1 MKISRSFVLLLCGII
16 LSPYVMAQHN
26 PERLLF
32 RRTDNLPGADFTGA
46 LPTNIDREA
55 PFGQLDDPASSL
67 ISALDVDR
75 EPGTEIDL
83 LGDNYDLAFV
93 FQFYDEDGVFSFT
106 ENFDDR
112 VKVVATPIAGSGNLA
127 STGAPFEHTDVGW
140 NTRTFGNFDFS
151 AEGGGGWFNVDIWLV
166 EDGGGAQ
173 SAADIGFGYYNDF
186 STNTADFGGIGY
198 VGAFGISSGAP
209 AEFDADANGQS
220 WGVYL
225 DSFDPDV
232 DTDGDSIPDG
242 YEEQFFPGDLTQLG
256 SGDFDEDGVNDAEE
270 YIDGTDPTVAD
281 GDDDGANDGAEKAAG
296 TDPLNPDT
304 DGDGL
309 LDGVETD
316 TGTFVSVSDTG
327 TDPLNTDTDGDNV
340 SDGVEI
346 LQNTDPHDPDSRP
359 ESMVVQPSFVPIN
372 EFTPGGYGPDLT
384 QTGLNYQENHYTA
397 GVVFNNQAQGNYDA
411 HVSGN
416 PTPLRSFDAIVP
428 WASHGAGGNAISQGN
443 TPFLDGGGEN
453 FTVRINGYLDMSNF
467 ETGQY
472 NIHLGA
478 DDTNYFIMDT
488 ADGQVLA
495 QHNCCPQ
502 NQVTAFTI
510 STPGM
515 FPFDNVFGEQGGGEW
530 YDVGISGPGINGI
543 VALGDT
549 ANGSPTVY
557 PIGTNVDDSDEDGLI
572 DAWETL
578 WDGIDDLTQLSG
590 DGDFDND
597 GSTDLAEYTAG
608 TDPTNDDTD
617 ADGIL
622 DGAEAIAGTDPANA
636 DTDGDGLNDG
646 VEITE
651 AGTDPTLADTDGDG
665 LVDGQ
670 ELDFGSDPLD
680 AASLPV
686 DPVVQPSFVPIN
698 LQASGIYGPDFATPG
713 VDYQENKYNAGVIA
727 NGQSLNN
734 YNVHVSGSPAPNSS
748 VTAVQPW
755 TSHGGGGN
763 FSTRNSP
770 FVAGGGDNFTVRY
783 NGYLDMRD
791 YEAGDYIIHIQSDDT
806 NYFVMDTVD
815 GTVIADDPSCCA
827 ERIQAFTI
835 SIPGL
840 FPFDNV
846 FGEQGGGEWTDVAI
860 SGPGIPGIVAL
871 GDTENGSPPVYV
883 ISLPAADD
891 DGDGLPDA
899 WEVSWA
905 AINELTQLTA
915 DGDFDNDGFPDLEE
929 YAAQTDPTNEDS
941 DNDGL
946 TDGVEVSAGTNPLD
960 DDSDSDGLP
969 DGAETGTGIFVDAG
983 DTGTDPLDADTDNDG
998 VSDGLE
1004 VSENTDPND
1013 SSSNPSFEVI
1023 QPSFVPIN
1031 EIAAG
1036 ITYGPDL
1043 SQAGLNY
1050 QENHYTGGVVL
1061 NNQAEGNYDAHVSG
1075 NPSPLRSRT
1084 DIVPWASYG
1093 NGGGQISSRNAA
1105 WLDGG
1110 GDNFTVRINGYLD
1123 MSSFAPGT
1131 YNIHLGA
1138 DDTNYFI
1145 MDTGDGQV
1153 VAQHN
1158 CCPQNQTTAFTIT
1171 SAGFF
1176 PFDNVFGEQAGGDWF
1191 DVGISG
1197 PGINGIAALGD
1208 VENGS
1213 PPVYPI
1219 GLDSTDSD
1227 EDGLIDGWE
1236 LLWPDIDD
1244 LSQLSG
1250 DGDFDNDGLSDLAEY
1265 TAGTNPAAE
1274 DTDNDGIVDGTEVT
1288 GGTDPANADTDGDGL
1303 SDGVETNTGTFI
1315 GGGDTGTD
1323 PLERDTDGDG
1333 LADGQE
1339 IAFRSNPLDENS
1351 VPVEPIIQPSFV
1363 PINPQPDGT
1372 VYGPDLETPG
1382 LDYQENKY
1390 NGGVILNGQ
1399 GRNNYD
1405 VHVSGDPAPNSSV
1418 TTIVPYASHGGGG
1431 NFSTR
1436 NEPFVDNGGDNFTV
1450 RYNGYLD
1457 MRGYA
1462 PGDYTIHLQ
1471 SDDTNYF
1478 VMDTADGTFV
1488 VEDPSC
1494 CGEVSALLAISIPG
1508 LFPFDN
1514 VFGEQGGGEWTDVA
1528 ISGPGI
1534 PGIVALG
1541 DIENGSPPVY
1551 AIGTRMTDRYLF
1563 EVSSPDGG
1571 DNLDFT
1577 WNSFAGQEYSIVS
1590 SDDPVGNQSPSTWEL
1605 VPGLEGISA
1614 TPPVNVVSISRPADT
1629 TRLYKLVAG
1638 PIPPTFFDDFEA
1650 GQGGWTTFEND
1661 PERNTIWELGSPSG
1675 TTGPISGAGNSA
1687 NAWSTNLGDFGPNSD
1702 ITLRSPAIDLSGL
1715 PSARLTFE
1723 VYRDADG
1730 FSDAALVRFLRAAD
1744 EVVLGVEVPLDMTV
1758 FDIDW
1763 VVTEIPVPLQAI
1775 GEEIFIEWNFS
1786 SDQSL
1791 DPYSGLS
1798 IDNVGIVAE

>member
-1 MKISRSFVLLLCGII
+1 MKISRFSVLLLCGII
-16 LSPYVMAQHN
+16 LSPHIMAQQ
-26 PERLLF
+26 PE
-32 RRTDNLPGADFTGA
+32 P
-46 LPTNIDREA
+46 
-55 PFGQLDDPASSL
+55 
-67 ISALDVDR
+67 V
-75 EPGTEIDL
+75 
-83 LGDNYDLAFV
+83 
-93 FQFYDEDGVFSFT
+93 
-106 ENFDDR
+106 
-112 VKVVATPIAGSGNLA
+112 
-127 STGAPFEHTDVGW
+127 
-140 NTRTFGNFDFS
+140 
-151 AEGGGGWFNVDIWLV
+151 
-166 EDGGGAQ
+166 
-173 SAADIGFGYYNDF
+173 
-186 STNTADFGGIGY
+186 
-198 VGAFGISSGAP
+198 
-209 AEFDADANGQS
+209 
-220 WGVYL
+220 
-225 DSFDPDV
+225 
-232 DTDGDSIPDG
+232 
-242 YEEQFFPGDLTQLG
+242 
-256 SGDFDEDGVNDAEE
+256 
-270 YIDGTDPTVAD
+270 
-281 GDDDGANDGAEKAAG
+281 
-296 TDPLNPDT
+296 
-304 DGDGL
+304 
-309 LDGVETD
+309 
-316 TGTFVSVSDTG
+316 
-327 TDPLNTDTDGDNV
+327 
-340 SDGVEI
+340 
-346 LQNTDPHDPDSRP
+346 
-359 ESMVVQPSFVPIN
+359 VVQPSFLPIN

-384 QTGLNYQENHYTA
+384 QTGLNYQENHYPG

-428 WASHGAGGNAISQGN
+428 WASHGAGGANISQRN
-443 TPFLDGGGEN
+443 TPFPDGGGEN
-453 FTVRINGYLDMSNF
+453 FTVRLNGYLDMSNF

-472 NIHLGA
+472 NIHLGG

-502 NQVTAFTI
+502 NQATAFTV

-515 FPFDNVFGEQGGGEW
+515 FPFDNVFGEQAGGDW

-549 ANGSPTVY
+549 ANGGPTVY

-578 WDGIDDLTQLSG
+578 WNGVDDLTQLSG

-608 TDPTNDDTD
+608 TDPTNEDTD

-622 DGAEAIAGTDPANA
+622 DGAEATAGTDPTNA

-646 VEITE
+646 LETTDT
-651 AGTDPTLADTDGDG
+651 GTDPVLADTDGDG
-665 LVDGQ
+665 LSDGQ
-670 ELDFGSDPLD
+670 EVAFGSDPLD

-686 DPVVQPSFVPIN
+686 GPVVQPSFVPIN
-698 LQASGIYGPDFATPG
+698 PQDSGVYGPDLATPG
-713 VDYQENKYNAGVIA
+713 LDYQENKYNSGVIA

-791 YEAGDYIIHIQSDDT
+791 YAAGDYIIHIQSDDT
-806 NYFVMDTVD
+806 NYFVMNTVD
-815 GTVIADDPSCCA
+815 GTVIADDPTCCG
-827 ERIQAFTI
+827 EITQAFTI

-846 FGEQGGGEWTDVAI
+846 FGEQAGGEWTDVAI

-871 GDTENGSPPVYV
+871 GDTENGSPPVYI
-883 ISLPAADD
+883 ISLPADDD

-899 WEVSWA
+899 WEVSWG
-905 AINELTQLTA
+905 AISELTQLTA

-929 YAAQTDPTNEDS
+929 YAAQTDPTDEDS

-983 DTGTDPLDADTDNDG
+983 DTGTDPLDIDTDNDG

-1013 SSSNPSFEVI
+1013 SGSKPSFEVI

-1050 QENHYTGGVVL
+1050 EENHYVGGVVL

-1075 NPSPLRSRT
+1075 VPSPLRSRT

-1093 NGGGQISSRNAA
+1093 NGGAQISGKNDA

-1158 CCPQNQTTAFTIT
+1158 CCPQNQATAFTIT
-1171 SAGFF
+1171 SVGLF
-1176 PFDNVFGEQAGGDWF
+1176 PFDNVFGEQGGGEWF

-1208 VENGS
+1208 TEKGS

-1244 LSQLSG
+1244 LSQLSS
-1250 DGDFDNDGLSDLAEY
+1250 DGDFDNDGLTDLAEY
-1265 TAGTNPAAE
+1265 TAGSNPTAE
-1274 DTDNDGIVDGTEVT
+1274 DTDNDGLVDNAEVT
-1288 GGTDPANADTDGDGL
+1288 AGTDPANSDTDGDGL

-1351 VPVEPIIQPSFV
+1351 LPVEPIIQPSFM
-1363 PINPQPDGT
+1363 PINLQPDGT

-1551 AIGTRMTDRYLF
+1551 SIGTRMTDRYLF

-1590 SDDPVGNQSPSTWEL
+1590 SDDPLGNQSPSTWEL

-1614 TPPVNVVSISRPADT
+1614 TPPVNAVSISRPADT

-1702 ITLRSPAIDLSGL
+1702 VTLRSPAIDLSGL

-1744 EVVLGVEVPLDMTV
+1744 EVVLGIEVPLDMTV

-1763 VVTEIPVPLQAI
+1763 EVTEIPVPLQAI